1 MKSLIRVSVKLERKK
16 KRNMEKNWT
25 FVNTSAKLD
34 KAEKSIR
41 TAPIIALDTEYDSFR
56 YFRDKL
62 CLLQIQAGERT
73 WLIDPL
79 AEGLDI
85 SFLGDV
91 LIDPEV
97 LKIFHAGDNDIRIL
111 KRDYA
116 FAFRNIFD
124 THRAAS
130 LLGFRQLALST
141 LLETHLGVTLEK
153 KMQRSRW
160 DIRPLSEE
168 QLDYAAL
175 DTAHLHDLYRKLDAE
190 LHEKGLEK
198 EAKRL
203 FIGMTAVAWRP
214 KALDRLG
221 HRTLSGYAQLSSEQK
236 ERLRL
241 LYRWRFE
248 KAAEINRACFMLLPD
263 PQLIAL
269 ARLEAASL
277 QTMTGSGLLSADSLS
292 RFGSEILKILKQD

>member
-1 MKSLIRVSVKLERKK
+1 MLKKS
-16 KRNMEKNWT
+16 WT
-25 FVNTSAKLD
+25 LVDTPAILA

-41 TAPIIALDTEYDSFR
+41 SEPMIALDTEYDSFR

-62 CLLQIQAGERT
+62 CLLQVQTGKRT

-79 AEGLDI
+79 AVDLDL

-91 LIDPEV
+91 LNDSKV

-111 KRDYA
+111 KRDYG

-130 LLGFRQLALST
+130 LLGFRHLALST
-141 LLETHLGVTLEK
+141 LLESQLGVTLEK

-168 QLDYAAL
+168 QLNYAAL
-175 DTAHLHDLYRKLDAE
+175 DTAHLSDLYRKLDGE
-190 LHEKGLEK
+190 LREKGLEK
-198 EAKRL
+198 EAKHHFAGLVEVIWQPRS
-203 FIGMTAVAWRP
+203 
-214 KALDRLG
+214 LDRVG
-221 HRTLSGYAQLSSEQK
+221 HRKLPGYAQLTFEQK

-248 KAAEINRACFMLLPD
+248 KANEINRACFMLLPD
-263 PQLIAL
+263 SQLTAL
-269 ARLEAASL
+269 ARLESASL
-277 QTMTGSGLLSADSLS
+277 KTMTGPGLLSAESAH
-292 RFGSEILKILKQD
+292 RFGPEILDILRKG

>member
-1 MKSLIRVSVKLERKK
+1 MKKT
-16 KRNMEKNWT
+16 WT
-25 FVNTSAKLD
+25 FVNTPAKLA

-41 TAPIIALDTEYDSFR
+41 SAPVIALDTEYDSFR

-62 CLLQIQAGERT
+62 CLLQVQTGERT

-79 AEGLDI
+79 AEGLDL
-85 SFLGDV
+85 SLLGDV
-91 LIDPEV
+91 LINPDV

-141 LLETHLGVTLEK
+141 LLESLLGVTLEK

-175 DTAHLHDLYRKLDAE
+175 DTAHLPDLYRKLDAE
-190 LHEKGLEK
+190 LHEKGMEK

-203 FIGMTAVAWRP
+203 FVGLTAVAWRP

-221 HRTLSGYAQLSSEQK
+221 HRKLPGYAQLTSGQK

-248 KAAEINRACFMLLPD
+248 KAKEINRACFMLLPD
-263 PQLIAL
+263 PQLVAL

-277 QTMTGSGLLSADSLS
+277 QTMTGRGLLSVESAH
-292 RFGSEILKILKQD
+292 RFGPEILKLLQPD